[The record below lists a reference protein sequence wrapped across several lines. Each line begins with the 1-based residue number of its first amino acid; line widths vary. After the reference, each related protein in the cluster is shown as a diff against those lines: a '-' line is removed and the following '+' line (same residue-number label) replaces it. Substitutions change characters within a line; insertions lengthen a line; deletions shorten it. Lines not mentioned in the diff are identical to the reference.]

1 MFGNNNSSSYNEF
14 STNRGSFGSKDFLE
28 SNTLVAKFVFLILV
42 IFIFILILRVGVFFL
57 TWYFSPN
64 TSPMLINGL
73 VDANQTII
81 IPQDPGSKGAI
92 PILRSQNEND
102 GIEFTWSTWVFING
116 LNPLGQYK
124 HIFYKGNDNLLSNG
138 MNYPNNAPGLYIAP
152 NTNSLV
158 VIMNTYNM
166 IKEEITVPNIPLNK
180 WMNVIIR
187 CQNTTLDIYI
197 NGVIT
202 RSVELKG
209 VPKQNY
215 GNVYVGMNGGFDG
228 FISNLQY
235 FNYALGITKINSIAN
250 GGPNTNSSSSSNL
263 YNKDADYLSLRWY
276 LFGSHNQYNP

>member
-1 MFGNNNSSSYNEF
+1 MFGNNNSSYNEF
-14 STNRGSFGSKDFLE
+14 STNRGSFGSNDFLE

-42 IFIFILILRVGVFFL
+42 VFIFILILRVGVAFIS
-57 TWYFSPN
+57 WYFSPN
-64 TSPMLINGL
+64 TSPMLISGL

-81 IPQDPGSKGAI
+81 IPQDPESKGAI

-102 GIEFTWSTWVFING
+102 GIEFTWSTWIFING

-158 VIMNTYNM
+158 VIMNTYDV

-180 WMNVIIR
+180 WINVIIR
-187 CQNTTLDIYI
+187 CQNTTLDVYI

-202 RSVELKG
+202 RSIELKG

-235 FNYALGITKINSIAN
+235 FNYALGITKINSISN

-276 LFGSHNQYNP
+276 LFGSHNQYNS

>member
-64 TSPMLINGL
+64 TSPMLISGL

-81 IPQDPGSKGAI
+81 IPQDPSSKGAI

-166 IKEEITVPNIPLNK
+166 INEEITVPNIPLNK

-202 RSVELKG
+202 RSIELKG

-235 FNYALGITKINSIAN
+235 FSYALGITKINTIVN
-250 GGPNTNSSSSSNL
+250 GGPNTNSSTSSNL

-276 LFGSHNQYNP
+276 LFGSHNQFNP

>member
-14 STNRGSFGSKDFLE
+14 STNRGTFGSSDFLE
-28 SNTLVAKFVFLILV
+28 TNTLVAKFVFLILV
-42 IFIFILILRVGVFFL
+42 IFIFILILRVGVAFL
-57 TWYFSPN
+57 SWWFSPN

-81 IPQDPGSKGAI
+81 IPQDPVSKGAI

-166 IKEEITVPNIPLNK
+166 INEEITVPNIPLNK

-202 RSVELKG
+202 RSIELKG
-209 VPKQNY
+209 VPKQNN

-235 FNYALGITKINSIAN
+235 FNYALGITKINAIVN
-250 GGPNTNSSSSSNL
+250 GGPNTNSSTSSNV

>member
-57 TWYFSPN
+57 TWYFSPS

-81 IPQDPGSKGAI
+81 IPQDPSSKGAI

-166 IKEEITVPNIPLNK
+166 INEEITVPNIPLNK

-187 CQNTTLDIYI
+187 CQNTTLDI
-197 NGVIT
+197 
-202 RSVELKG
+202 
-209 VPKQNY
+209 
-215 GNVYVGMNGGFDG
+215 
-228 FISNLQY
+228 
-235 FNYALGITKINSIAN
+235 
-250 GGPNTNSSSSSNL
+250 
-263 YNKDADYLSLRWY
+263 
-276 LFGSHNQYNP
+276 